1 MTGLELRQKRED
13 WGLTQVRF
21 AALLFVGHTTI
32 SMWETGMRKI
42 SPRYQRAINHLFD
55 ELEKN
60 EAIQQMILD
69 WDSRIE
75 DALNAPQLKN
85 LVLSAET
92 IPSMKNVDR
101 ILRELERILSRANS

>member
-1 MTGLELRQKRED
+1 MTGLKLRQKRED

-42 SPRYQRAINHLFD
+42 FPRYQRAINHLFD

-60 EAIQQMILD
+60 ETIWQMILD

-75 DALNAPQLKN
+75 DALNAPQLQN
-85 LVLSAET
+85 LVLS
-92 IPSMKNVDR
+92 PSVLPNMKNVDR
-101 ILRELERILSRANS
+101 ILRELKRILNRANS

>member
-1 MTGLELRQKRED
+1 
-13 WGLTQVRF
+13 
-21 AALLFVGHTTI
+21 
-32 SMWETGMRKI
+32 
-42 SPRYQRAINHLFD
+42 
-55 ELEKN
+55 
-60 EAIQQMILD
+60 MILD

>member
-1 MTGLELRQKRED
+1 
-13 WGLTQVRF
+13 
-21 AALLFVGHTTI
+21 
-32 SMWETGMRKI
+32 MRKI

-85 LVLSAET
+85 YVISADT
-92 IPSMKNVDR
+92 LPNMKNVDR
-101 ILRELERILSRANS
+101 ILRELKRILSNS